1 MNIGPPSRS
10 TGEAH
15 RLLQVKREA
24 VQDLERRRDR
34 LAFGANST
42 DRGMVPCHTFSL
54 LAQEAARKILQG
66 IRGARRPE
74 PTLDNP
80 AVDHPLKARKGTSW
94 VWPFRLPVGKAG
106 STTLAGRAAPPM
118 IVRSVA
124 AVLVATMTA
133 AKKVHRLTVISSGQ
147 TGRSDDGLLVRVD
160 EANLDG
166 HRLADWPPFQLGS
179 ADEVAGV
186 ARIRF
191 ARGPQLHSR
200 KRIGSTG
207 GVLLVS
213 QSQSST
219 RRCFRH
225 EAGLGGWRHGRSRV
239 GRQSWRHD
247 VTSSDIAVDLH
258 AVDAST
264 EQPLNS

>member
-1 MNIGPPSRS
+1 MKLIDYFKSSVRPCRTWNDVGIGWPSGPTPRIGGWFHATHS
-10 TGEAH
+10 
-15 RLLQVKREA
+15 LYSPKRRPGRFSKA
-24 VQDLERRRDR
+24 S
-34 LAFGANST
+34 GA
-42 DRGMVPCHTFSL
+42 R
-54 LAQEAARKILQG
+54 
-66 IRGARRPE
+66 RRPE